1 MPVIIGTDEAGYG
14 PNLGP
19 LVITATAWEV
29 PDGLEPEAMWAALNE
44 VVTDSPSR
52 GDKRLHVSDSKKV
65 YSSGKSIA
73 SLERGVLS
81 FTKLA
86 GYDASTVAELGTAVR
101 GDEFV
106 DDYNAVLGGIVTE
119 QNLPTTVKPDDLATS
134 VSRVAEVLQSA
145 NIRLL
150 GINSCIMFAPEFNQR
165 VLEVD
170 SKGIVLSAETLKL
183 VRAAVDANGGESITG
198 WVVCDKHGGRNRYD
212 DVISTAFDDR
222 FVFRLEESGPQS
234 RYRVGELEFCF
245 RTKAEAIMPVALASM
260 VAKYV
265 REVVMMQFNKFWQHH
280 LPGLKATKG
289 YPQDAARFW
298 KDIKTKCAELGIEKS
313 DIWRCR

>member
-19 LVITATAWEV
+19 LVITSTAWEV
-29 PDGLEPEAMWAALNE
+29 PDGLGPEDMWATLDK
-44 VVTDSPSR
+44 VITDAPAR
-52 GDKRLHVSDSKKV
+52 ADKRLHVSDSKKV

-81 FTKLA
+81 FMKLA
-86 GYDASTVAELGTAVR
+86 GYEISTVAELGTSLR
-101 GDEFV
+101 GDAFV
-106 DDYNAVLGGIVTE
+106 HDYEVVLGGIVAE
-119 QNLPTTVKPDDLATS
+119 QSLPTTVKPEDIDAS
-134 VSRVAEVLQSA
+134 VRQIAGVLQSA
-145 NIRLL
+145 EIRLL
-150 GINSCIMFAPEFNQR
+150 SINSCIMFAPEFNRR

-170 SKGIVLSAETLKL
+170 SKGKVLSAETLQL
-183 VRAAVDANGGESITG
+183 VRTATDAHGGESIAG

-212 DVISTAFDDR
+212 DVISHAFDDR

-260 VAKYV
+260 VSKYV
-265 REVVMMQFNKFWQHH
+265 REVVMMQFNKFWEHH
-280 LPGLKATKG
+280 LPDLKPTKG

-298 KDIKTKCAELGIEKS
+298 QDIETKCAELAIEKS

>member
-19 LVITATAWEV
+19 LVVTATAWEV
-29 PDGLEPEAMWAALNE
+29 PDGLEPEAMWTALEAAI
-44 VVTDSPSR
+44 TDAPRR

-73 SLERGVLS
+73 SLERAVLS
-81 FTKLA
+81 FMKLA
-86 GYDASTVAELGTAVR
+86 AYESSTVAELGSAVR
-101 GDEFV
+101 GHEFV
-106 DDYNAVLGGIVTE
+106 KDYEAVLGGIVSE
-119 QNLPTTVKPDDLATS
+119 QGLPTTVAVQDLDAT
-134 VSRVAEVLQSA
+134 VSRLDETLQSA
-145 NIRLL
+145 DIRLL
-150 GINSCIMFAPEFNQR
+150 SIKSCIMFAPEFNRR
-165 VLEVD
+165 VTEVD
-170 SKGIVLSAETLKL
+170 SKGKVLSAETLQL
-183 VRAAVDANGGESITG
+183 VRMAADANGGESIVG

-212 DVISTAFDDR
+212 DVISNAFDDR

-234 RYRVGELEFCF
+234 RYRVGDLEFCF

-265 REVVMMQFNKFWQHH
+265 REVVMMQFNKFWQYH
-280 LPGLKATKG
+280 LPELKPTKG

-298 KDIKTKCAELGIEKS
+298 QDIEKKCAELGIEKS